1 MRSAE
6 RLSYIIREDEISRET
21 YLHNCICR
29 EDEITRVA
37 EIIREYEIGVLR

>member
-21 YLHNCICR
+21 YLNNYIWR
-29 EDEITRVA
+29 EDDITRVA
-37 EIIREYEIGVLR
+37 EIIREDDMGVLR